1 MKTTFVAGFPKG
13 ILVGGPKGSSTEQPS
28 VAKDNESRK
37 RLEPRSG
44 SVRFTP
50 ISLVMNNSPKY
61 CINCKHFGEYNIYD
75 NYDNSIIGKTSRC
88 SKFITKNPI
97 SGIIKPDSAI
107 KCRNNEEMCGI
118 NATYFI
124 PKNSS
129 LIDQRAESLLTTNL
143 VGDLRS
149 PVMDRRSQPCSP
161 IGAAEDKFD
170 KPFFAHK
177 NIKACIDCKFGIPY
191 ISNNPFDERD
201 PIDSNYKCKKFI
213 TKDIISGKEII
224 QLAIKCRNNEAM
236 CGINAKYFIDSKDN
250 ETNE

>member
-1 MKTTFVAGFPKG
+1 MNLYILLQILVMKTT
-13 ILVGGPKGSSTEQPS
+13 
-28 VAKDNESRK
+28 
-37 RLEPRSG
+37 
-44 SVRFTP
+44 

-107 KCRNNEEMCGI
+107 KCRNNEKMCGI
-118 NATYFI
+118 NARYFI

-129 LIDQRAESLLTTNL
+129 SIDQRAESLLTTNL
-143 VGDLRS
+143 VGDRRS
-149 PVMDRRSQPCSP
+149 P
-161 IGAAEDKFD
+161 DKFD
-170 KPFFAHK
+170 KPFFGGFSEPLGIENPRSSIDIALRAISTDDAHK

-201 PIDSNYKCKKFI
+201 PIDSSYKCKKFT
-213 TKDIISGKEII
+213 TKDIVSGKEII
-224 QLAIKCRNNEAM
+224 QLAKKCRTNEAM

-250 ETNE
+250 ETNEGLAERPLVA

>member
-1 MKTTFVAGFPKG
+1 MNLYILLQILVMKTT
-13 ILVGGPKGSSTEQPS
+13 
-28 VAKDNESRK
+28 
-37 RLEPRSG
+37 
-44 SVRFTP
+44 

-107 KCRNNEEMCGI
+107 KCRNSEKLCGI
-118 NATYFI
+118 NGKYFI
-124 PKNSS
+124 SKNSTS
-129 LIDQRAESLLTTNL
+129 
-143 VGDLRS
+143 
-149 PVMDRRSQPCSP
+149 M
-161 IGAAEDKFD
+161 D

-201 PIDSNYKCKKFI
+201 PIDSNYQCIKFI

-224 QLAIKCRNNEAM
+224 QLAKKCRNNEAM

-250 ETNE
+250 ETNECT

>member
-1 MKTTFVAGFPKG
+1 MNLYILLQILVMKTT
-13 ILVGGPKGSSTEQPS
+13 
-28 VAKDNESRK
+28 
-37 RLEPRSG
+37 
-44 SVRFTP
+44 

-107 KCRNNEEMCGI
+107 KCRNNEKMCGI
-118 NATYFI
+118 NARYFI

-129 LIDQRAESLLTTNL
+129 LIGANLTLEVASLPT
-143 VGDLRS
+143 
-149 PVMDRRSQPCSP
+149 
-161 IGAAEDKFD
+161 EFD
-170 KPFFAHK
+170 KPVFIHK

-224 QLAIKCRNNEAM
+224 QLAKKCRNNEAM

-250 ETNE
+250 ETNEGLAERPLVA

>member
-1 MKTTFVAGFPKG
+1 MYILLSICNIYFYEKNIKLCHYKCVMNLYILLQILVMKTT
-13 ILVGGPKGSSTEQPS
+13 
-28 VAKDNESRK
+28 
-37 RLEPRSG
+37 
-44 SVRFTP
+44 

-118 NATYFI
+118 NAKYFI
-124 PKNSS
+124 SKNSS
-129 LIDQRAESLLTTNL
+129 SI
-143 VGDLRS
+143 
-149 PVMDRRSQPCSP
+149 
-161 IGAAEDKFD
+161 D

-201 PIDSNYKCKKFI
+201 PIDSSYKCKKFT
-213 TKDIISGKEII
+213 TKDIVSGKEII
-224 QLAIKCRNNEAM
+224 QLAKKCRNNEEF
-236 CGINAKYFIDSKDN
+236 CGINAKYFIDTKDN
-250 ETNE
+250 ETNEYL

>member
-1 MKTTFVAGFPKG
+1 MNLYILLQILVMKTT
-13 ILVGGPKGSSTEQPS
+13 
-28 VAKDNESRK
+28 
-37 RLEPRSG
+37 
-44 SVRFTP
+44 

-107 KCRNNEEMCGI
+107 KCRNNEKMCGI
-118 NATYFI
+118 NARYFI

-129 LIDQRAESLLTTNL
+129 SIDQRAESLLTTNL
-143 VGDLRS
+143 VGDRRS
-149 PVMDRRSQPCSP
+149 P
-161 IGAAEDKFD
+161 DKFD
-170 KPFFAHK
+170 KPVFIHK

-224 QLAIKCRNNEAM
+224 QLAKKCRNNEAM

-250 ETNE
+250 ETNEGLAERPLVA

>member
-1 MKTTFVAGFPKG
+1 MNLYILLQILVMKTTFVAGFPSFAKG
-13 ILVGGPKGSSTEQPS
+13 ILVGGPKGSSTVQPS

-37 RLEPRSG
+37 RLEPLRG

-75 NYDNSIIGKTSRC
+75 NYDNSIIGKTSHC
-88 SKFITKNPI
+88 SKFFTKNPV

-118 NATYFI
+118 NAKYFI
-124 PKNSS
+124 SKNSS
-129 LIDQRAESLLTTNL
+129 SIDQRAESLLTTNL

-149 PVMDRRSQPCSP
+149 P
-161 IGAAEDKFD
+161 DKFD

-177 NIKACIDCKFGIPY
+177 NIKACIDCKFGIPN

-201 PIDSNYKCKKFI
+201 PIESNYKCKKFI
-213 TKDIISGKEII
+213 TNDIVSGKEIT
-224 QLAIKCRNNEAM
+224 QLAKKCRNNEDF
-236 CGINAKYFIDSKDN
+236 CGINAKYFIDSN
-250 ETNE
+250 EC